1 MALTAGTL
9 SAANSSVNV
18 NLVGANGEFM
28 FMVKHTATLAAALA
42 SDNIVAQQMTCL
54 DIETTITVKQ
64 YLCVLTDTNIT
75 ANAASST
82 AVLTQS
88 IYAVDIDLVASNFA
102 ADNYL
107 DSSSNG
113 LNKAAQQSSLV
124 YKAVTGSTALGAE
137 GVF

>member
-42 SDNIVAQQMTCL
+42 SDDIVAQQMTCL

-102 ADNYL
+102 DATYFDTA
-107 DSSSNG
+107 SNG
-113 LNKAAQQSSLV
+113 LAKAAQQSSLV
-124 YKAVTGSTALGAE
+124 Y
-137 GVF
+137 

>member
-18 NLVGANGEFM
+18 NLVGANGDFM

-113 LNKAAQQSSLV
+113 LNKSTQQSSLV